1 MADKPL
7 ENMRIAILATDGV
20 EQVELAE
27 PRKAFEDAGAR
38 TILIAPG
45 PGKIQGM
52 KHHDKADKLDV
63 DMKLDDVK
71 PEDFDAVLL
80 PGGALN
86 ADALRMNEKAREFVR
101 AMDAAGKP
109 FAIICHAPWL
119 LVSAGLV
126 KGRSMT
132 SYHTIQ
138 DDMRNAGAQW
148 SDKEVV
154 IDRNWVMS
162 RRPSDIQAFNREAIR
177 LFAQKKSM
185 YRNRTAL

>member
-1 MADKPL
+1 MADKSL
-7 ENMRIAILATDGV
+7 EGIKIAILATDGV
-20 EQVELAE
+20 EQVELVE
-27 PRKAFEDAGAR
+27 PRKAFNDAGAR
-38 TILIAPG
+38 TTLIAPK

-63 DMKLDDVK
+63 DMSLDEAR

-86 ADALRMNEKAREFVR
+86 ADALRMSEKAREFVR

-119 LVSAGLV
+119 VVSAGLA

-138 DDMRNAGAQW
+138 DDMRNAGANW

-162 RRPSDIQAFNREAIR
+162 RQPSDIPAFNREAIK
-177 LFAQKKSM
+177 LFGQ
-185 YRNRTAL
+185 NRSK